1 MENEF
6 LNRIKLLS
14 VYDTKKTLNENKIII
29 SEQEER
35 SITDLVNAFQ
45 RATTSLVGTST
56 KGIMSVLNNITNKT
70 TLTNFFNE
78 IKNKTKKTFVEIINS
93 EFEGNNHREAVE
105 LSKLLKTKFGIDS
118 EPGISYFDRPKNTW
132 GELKSAETYD
142 QIKNMYK
149 EFNKKFKITNFNW
162 EIPTSSTVQPNQS
175 TTNSND
181 VNSNNQPK
189 VIGYNPDGSEIYD
202 NQQPEQQPTQQQRV
216 VPQTF
221 NDVLQGKG
229 FLKFGDKSPA
239 VKELQEK
246 LISIDYTVIS
256 RATGYFG
263 NETRTAVQYFQNNS
277 KLKPDLIVG
286 KNTASALNNAVQLR
300 QRRNQQ
306 QTQPIPSVQRGVP
319 QSNIQAPITGIKR

>member
-1 MENEF
+1 
-6 LNRIKLLS
+6 
-14 VYDTKKTLNENKIII
+14 
-29 SEQEER
+29 
-35 SITDLVNAFQ
+35 
-45 RATTSLVGTST
+45 
-56 KGIMSVLNNITNKT
+56 
-70 TLTNFFNE
+70 
-78 IKNKTKKTFVEIINS
+78 
-93 EFEGNNHREAVE
+93 
-105 LSKLLKTKFGIDS
+105 
-118 EPGISYFDRPKNTW
+118 
-132 GELKSAETYD
+132 
-142 QIKNMYK
+142 MYK
-149 EFNKKFKITNFNW
+149 EFNKKFKITNFNL
-162 EIPTSSTVQPNQS
+162 EIPTSSTGQPNQS

-189 VIGYNPDGSEIYD
+189 VISYNTDGSEIYD

-277 KLKPDLIVG
+277 NLKPDLIVG
-286 KNTASALNNAVQLR
+286 KNTALALNNAVQLR

-306 QTQPIPSVQRGVP
+306 QTQLIPSVQRGVP
-319 QSNIQAPITGIKR
+319 QSNIQAPTTGIQR